1 MRVVLDTNVIASALF
16 FGGRPAEVLSMAAD
30 GRIQASRQRSHRG
43 EEYQA
48 TFDALLERYHGR
60 GRGLTLASVLSFL
73 ELVPVQAQ
81 VSVCRDPDDDKFIG
95 CAMDGRCLYVVSG
108 DKDLLTVGRHQGVR
122 IVTVAEFLEI
132 CAARP

>member
-30 GRIQASRQRSHRG
+30 GRIQAVANAPIV

-48 TFDALLERYHGR
+48 TFDALLERYHGL
-60 GRGLTLASVLSFL
+60 GRGLTLAPVLSFL

>member
-30 GRIQASRQRSHRG
+30 GRIRAVANAPIV

-48 TFDALLERYHGR
+48 TFDALLERYNGG
-60 GRGLTLASVLSFL
+60 GRGLTLAPVLSLL

-132 CAARP
+132 FAARS

>member
-30 GRIQASRQRSHRG
+30 GRIQAVANAPIV
-43 EEYQA
+43 EEYQE
-48 TFDALLERYHGR
+48 TFDALLERYHGL
-60 GRGLTLASVLSFL
+60 GRGLTLAPVLSFL

>member
-30 GRIQASRQRSHRG
+30 GRIRAVANAPIV

-60 GRGLTLASVLSFL
+60 GRGLTLAPVLSLL

>member
-1 MRVVLDTNVIASALF
+1 MRVVLDTNVVASALF
-16 FGGRPAEVLSMAAD
+16 FGGRPTEVLSMAAD
-30 GRIQASRQRSHRG
+30 GRIQAVANAPIV
-43 EEYQA
+43 EEYQE

-60 GRGLTLASVLSFL
+60 GRGLTLAPVLSLL

-132 CAARP
+132 CAARS

>member
-30 GRIQASRQRSHRG
+30 GRIRAVANAPIV

-48 TFDALLERYHGR
+48 TFDALLERYNGR
-60 GRGLTLASVLSFL
+60 GRGLTLAPVLSLL

-132 CAARP
+132 FAARS